1 MTRLDTREA
10 LHAYAT
16 AKAKR
21 DLDATMA
28 LCHPDVTYESVALPG
43 VIEGWE
49 AVRSYYAALF
59 QGLPDYYG
67 DFDGEV
73 VEGNMAVVW
82 GRFGGTVRG
91 RLFGIEAD
99 GRRLEVPVA
108 FVCTF
113 RDGLLVRELGYFD
126 RDTLGRELGLNAAAA
141 DEAARSAA
149 AA

>member
-28 LCHPDVTYESVALPG
+28 LCHRDVTYESVALPRA
-43 VIEGWE
+43 IEGWD
-49 AVRSYYAALF
+49 AVRAYFAALF
-59 QGLPDYYG
+59 EGLPDYYG

-73 VEGNMAVVW
+73 VEGNTAVVW

-113 RDGLLVRELGYFD
+113 RDGLLGHELGYFD
-126 RDTLGRELGLNAAAA
+126 RDTLRHQLGLDAAAA
-141 DEAARSAA
+141 DEAARNTAVA
-149 AA
+149 